1 MPGPAKFAGFRQE
14 HVGLVFKLRMGEVD
28 ENKRHKIPPE
38 LLEAEEKGVTKFV
51 RVSAVKGHY
60 AALEAYESRED
71 ALDDEVEGEEL
82 ETHVTCATMKML
94 GITFNLVSRDWEE
107 NESESE
113 RSESSGRSDEEV
125 EESAQGSQSSTPR
138 RRGSGQ
144 RGESSMVAIFEE
156 LVGIH
161 DAEAVARLV
170 GQGVASR
177 DDVEALRGAG
187 EAFAAQLK
195 GSAHVNATKMRTSWA
210 HIHGRGA

>member
-1 MPGPAKFAGFRQE
+1 MPAPAKFAGFRQE

-51 RVSAVKGHY
+51 RVSGVKGHY
-60 AALEAYESRED
+60 AAVQAYESRED

-138 RRGSGQ
+138 RHGQ
-144 RGESSMVAIFEE
+144 RRECQESSMVAIFEE
-156 LVGIH
+156 LIGIR

-170 GQGVASR
+170 
-177 DDVEALRGAG
+177 
-187 EAFAAQLK
+187 
-195 GSAHVNATKMRTSWA
+195 
-210 HIHGRGA
+210 